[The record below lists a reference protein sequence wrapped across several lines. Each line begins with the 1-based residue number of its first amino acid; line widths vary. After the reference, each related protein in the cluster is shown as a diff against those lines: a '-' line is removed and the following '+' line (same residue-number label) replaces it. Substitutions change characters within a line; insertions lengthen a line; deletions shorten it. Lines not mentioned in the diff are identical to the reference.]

1 MEVIVFVAVLG
12 LAVVGRVYFSLKYAQ
27 YLDELPQEQRDKII
41 KAANR
46 AMY

>member
-1 MEVIVFVAVLG
+1 MDAIIFVAALG

-27 YLDELPQEQRDKII
+27 YLDELPEEQREKII
-41 KAANR
+41 RAANR